1 VKIADVQP
9 TVKTLLEAH
18 AGLANVPVVLDDGT
32 GEANKDR
39 VSALKSQGLCLLVW
53 RVESGGVVTVSRTGA
68 VVQRL
73 AIFVF
78 IEENVTVC
86 RSATGLNVRH
96 EDATEHVM
104 AALTGAPVGPE
115 RIQLDDPPFDNLG
128 KVNGVNRMLVNAM
141 VELTLP

>member
-1 VKIADVQP
+1 MKIADVQLA
-9 TVKTLLEAH
+9 VQALLQAH

-39 VSALKSQGLCLLVW
+39 VAALKTQGLCLLVW
-53 RVESGGVVTVSRTGA
+53 RVESGGIVTVSRTGA
-68 VVQRL
+68 GVQRL

-104 AALTGAPVGPE
+104 AALSGAWVGPE
-115 RIQLDDPPFDNLG
+115 RVQLDDPPFDNLG
-128 KVNGVNRMLVNAM
+128 KVNGVNRMLVNAT